1 MRRIITNDEEFM
13 KKALILVF
21 TLLSASVMANDCASK
36 DNYLQGFI
44 SDFYSQIRLTVTS
57 DFTFSDGKTTVSLK
71 KNDKLIVTDTN
82 IINPSILVFDLQDQ
96 NSDRELPQM
105 IFQASDV
112 YESTVKDLEQQGK
125 LAVDCKVIPVED
137 QSSQYGR
144 WYIEN
149 KLRKE

>member
-1 MRRIITNDEEFM
+1 M
-13 KKALILVF
+13 KKALILVL

-57 DFTFSDGKTTVSLK
+57 DFTFSDGKLTVRLK
-71 KNDKLIVTDTN
+71 ANDELIVKDTN
-82 IINPSILVFDLQDQ
+82 IISPSLMVFDIKDA
-96 NSDRELPQM
+96 NSNRELPQM

-112 YESTVKDLEQQGK
+112 YESTVQDLEDQGK
-125 LAVDCKVIPVED
+125 LKVDCKVIPVED